1 MNIRMHRL
9 VRVLAAGAVA
19 ASVGTLAACGGN
31 GATTPPSI
39 KFVTGASNVLT
50 AAPGETLDVS
60 LNVAN
65 ADAFTRGIGII
76 GEGDVGI
83 TVIRKQPPFD
93 YSLALPKTLKPG
105 TYHLTAI
112 GYADSEQPLA
122 TASAILEV
130 DLPANALLSLAPP
143 PATLVFVAIGEQLPI
158 RVTGTTA
165 SGSVDLS
172 ESPGLAYQ
180 LATNTVGSVD
190 ARGVVTA
197 RAAGQDNVALV
208 MNGQTVASVPVEVLK
223 PALLPSVA
231 QLNFGNQS
239 VGGLSGSQS
248 LTVTN
253 NFDYP
258 LRILSISTPPDYPE
272 TDDCISGSPL
282 PAGQS
287 CTITVA
293 FQPSAKGA
301 ESGAIRIVGS
311 AVSVA
316 TQVFLSGTGT

>member
-1 MNIRMHRL
+1 MNVRMHTL
-9 VRVLAAGAVA
+9 ARVIVTAAVA
-19 ASVGTLAACGGN
+19 IFVGTLAACGGN
-31 GATTPPSI
+31 GATTSPSI

-50 AAPGETLDVS
+50 AAPGETLSVA
-60 LNVAN
+60 LNVTDAS
-65 ADAFTRGIGII
+65 AFTRGIGII
-76 GEGDVGI
+76 GEGNLGV

-112 GYADSEQPLA
+112 GYAGSEQPLA
-122 TASAILEV
+122 TASAILKV
-130 DLPANALLSLAPP
+130 DVPANALLSLAPP
-143 PATLVFVAIGEQLPI
+143 PATLVFEAIGEQLPI
-158 RVTGTTA
+158 RVTGATA

-180 LATNTVGSVD
+180 LASNAVGSVD

-197 RAAGQDNVALV
+197 HAAGQDDVALL

-223 PALLPSVA
+223 PALLPSA
-231 QLNFGNQS
+231 TQIDFGNQS

-248 LTVTN
+248 VTVTN

-258 LRILSISTPPDYPE
+258 IRILSVSTPPDYPE
-272 TDDCISGSPL
+272 TDNCVSGSAL

-287 CTITVA
+287 CTINVS
-293 FQPSAKGA
+293 FQPSATGM
-301 ESGAIRIVGS
+301 ESGAIRIVNS